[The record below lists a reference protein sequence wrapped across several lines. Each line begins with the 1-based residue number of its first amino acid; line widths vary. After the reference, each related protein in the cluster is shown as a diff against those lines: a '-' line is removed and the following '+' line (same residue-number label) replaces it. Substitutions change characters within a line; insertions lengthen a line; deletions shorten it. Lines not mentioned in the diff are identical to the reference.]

1 MASIYREGTGW
12 SARVRMNGQEAFKG
26 GFALQKAAKDWAR
39 DREKEFTKKKIPKG
53 LGRDTPL
60 AFALRDYVYECVA
73 TQKGCK
79 AFVSRVNVYLESAG
93 LALLHAEENP
103 REPGKDIPLT
113 FKITERPVS
122 ERRLP
127 RTFDVYRTARLEKRP
142 RTAAQRKALATMRV
156 GDIAAHDIE
165 ALKKAMMDDQFSNSS
180 INNELSILSPFFT
193 HAHDVWNWS
202 PLPNPCAAVAYR
214 KVNNER
220 NRVLSEGEQVALANA
235 LATCDNRYIAPF
247 VWFAIET
254 AMRKGE
260 LLKTA
265 RWEMVD
271 WEERVVH
278 LPTAKGGKRD
288 VPLTWAAINLLK
300 SMPNF
305 GATGPIFPVTED
317 AMDSAWERACKRAGI
332 KNLHIHDLRHT
343 SATRHAKRLNGN
355 IFLLQLITGHKSL
368 SMLKRYVN
376 PTMKDAL
383 AALDATEPALEA
395 LAPDAPAPAAP
406 IPVEETQVPARPKTR
421 RLVRVIRRRIAKE
434 IPVPEAATP
443 SDAEATLAENVVRVD
458 FSRRSAA

>member
-180 INNELSILSPFFT
+180 INNELSILSPFLPMLTTSGTGRRCPT
-193 HAHDVWNWS
+193 HVP
-202 PLPNPCAAVAYR
+202 PLR
-214 KVNNER
+214 
-220 NRVLSEGEQVALANA
+220 
-235 LATCDNRYIAPF
+235 T
-247 VWFAIET
+247 
-254 AMRKGE
+254 
-260 LLKTA
+260 
-265 RWEMVD
+265 
-271 WEERVVH
+271 
-278 LPTAKGGKRD
+278 GKS
-288 VPLTWAAINLLK
+288 T
-300 SMPNF
+300 
-305 GATGPIFPVTED
+305 
-317 AMDSAWERACKRAGI
+317 
-332 KNLHIHDLRHT
+332 T
-343 SATRHAKRLNGN
+343 SATVFCRRASKWRSPTRWLRVT
-355 IFLLQLITGHKSL
+355 TGTSHRSSGSPSKL
-368 SMLKRYVN
+368 RC
-376 PTMKDAL
+376 
-383 AALDATEPALEA
+383 E
-395 LAPDAPAPAAP
+395 
-406 IPVEETQVPARPKTR
+406 
-421 RLVRVIRRRIAKE
+421 RV
-434 IPVPEAATP
+434 
-443 SDAEATLAENVVRVD
+443 SC
-458 FSRRSAA
+458 